1 MALLPW
7 QASIQHPRLV
17 WVLQRQQQVGGAMNT
32 HDFLKKQIDQ
42 QLQAEGITD
51 RVSFQVAEEA
61 LDFYK
66 RTASSSAAP
75 QARVFP
81 GPQARQGSH
90 QPERRQEARLGAS

>member
-1 MALLPW
+1 
-7 QASIQHPRLV
+7 
-17 WVLQRQQQVGGAMNT
+17 MNT

-66 RTASSSAAP
+66 RTAQFKRGTTGESLSWAASAKE
-75 QARVFP
+75 VTNLN
-81 GPQARQGSH
+81 GDK
-90 QPERRQEARLGAS
+90 RRA